1 MCSTVA
7 IAQLLTPAQPMS
19 HVTASRVVPD
29 PGRGG
34 GPPGSQGS
42 LAMQPSIAAP
52 SAADVRQPKVVCYAG
67 SVMSSCHFSANS
79 SCEKRSSSC
88 EHNVGSR
95 NIGKKNAN
103 STADAYAFV
112 RQTAILRSSLSSKRR
127 SILRPDVAFLPGP
140 QENLRCRIGRYVTPV
155 DRLPDEPVIL
165 TSAAGRAHCSS
176 HRIEKRSLCGRWEIE
191 RQNLDAQRQTNARP
205 PYES

>member
-1 MCSTVA
+1 MVVDLRSQTVA
-7 IAQLLTPAQPMS
+7 
-19 HVTASRVVPD
+19 
-29 PGRGG
+29 
-34 GPPGSQGS
+34 
-42 LAMQPSIAAP
+42 
-52 SAADVRQPKVVCYAG
+52 CYAG

-112 RQTAILRSSLSSKRR
+112 RQTAILRSSLSCKCR
-127 SILRPDVAFLPGP
+127 SILRPDVAFLPER
-140 QENLRCRIGRYVTPV
+140 QENFRCRIGRYVTPV

-165 TSAAGRAHCSS
+165 TSAEGRAHCSS
-176 HRIEKRSLCGRWEIE
+176 HRIEKRWQYGPMENGQQS
-191 RQNLDAQRQTNARP
+191 LDARRQTNARP